1 MKLYLIKTENGY
13 LIGATA
19 SDLALAFTEKG
30 ECGTYRS
37 LPYPP
42 HNPTWIEMP
51 DEEKRTYALDYL
63 KALGENYEWRELL
76 DRTYGDKEDSPNA
89 YGEPTSDL
97 LKEGEILAEYNQPIG
112 ICIGDRTHRL
122 TNSQAVKLL
131 GKEKIEDILG
141 EPNVE
146 WYKEQGL
153 KTTEEFLTEFFNSFQ
168 QDIIVPEDEL

>member
-76 DRTYGDKEDSPNA
+76 DRTYGDKELVLEIAQPRRH
-89 YGEPTSDL
+89 TSEQLNIRTL
-97 LKEGEILAEYNQPIG
+97 LQ
-112 ICIGDRTHRL
+112 T
-122 TNSQAVKLL
+122 
-131 GKEKIEDILG
+131 
-141 EPNVE
+141 
-146 WYKEQGL
+146 
-153 KTTEEFLTEFFNSFQ
+153 
-168 QDIIVPEDEL
+168 